1 LNKLVAAILLILIA
15 GTLYAGYVLLRPPSE
30 TRIAIAGV
38 TLYVEIASTSAQQQA
53 GLSNRDS
60 MPPDHGM
67 LFVFDS
73 QGQWGFWMKDMRF
86 SLDIIWFDAQR
97 NVVFMEQN
105 LLPCTP
111 QDCPI
116 YTPQTK
122 AMYILEVN
130 AGFVQAHGIT
140 LGDMFSFVS

>member
-15 GTLYAGYVLLRPPSE
+15 GALYAGYVLLKPPSE
-30 TRIAIAGV
+30 TRIVIAGV
-38 TLYVEIASTSAQQQA
+38 TMYVEIASTSAQQQA

-60 MPPDHGM
+60 MSPDHGM

-73 QGQWGFWMKDMRF
+73 QGEWGFWMKDMRF
-86 SLDIIWFDAQR
+86 SLDIIWFDSQR
-97 NVVFMEQN
+97 NVVFMEQK

-122 AMYILEVN
+122 AMYVLEVN

-140 LGDMFSFVS
+140 LGDVFSFVS